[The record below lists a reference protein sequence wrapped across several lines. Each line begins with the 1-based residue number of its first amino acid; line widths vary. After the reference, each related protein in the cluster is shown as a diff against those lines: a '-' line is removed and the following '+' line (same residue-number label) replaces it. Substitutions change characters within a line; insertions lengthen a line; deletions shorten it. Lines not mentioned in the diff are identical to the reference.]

1 MHVSAYVA
9 IAMRAAGSAFSAVR
23 SKASWQGTLIF
34 LGTLALGPDMASAE
48 IVQVTCTRENM
59 MAPGWDEPLS
69 VTFDGSPNGTLVVRA
84 PHTNLDLKGSME
96 IDASSG
102 WKRIWAY
109 EDTKAVMPDLAE
121 LDACSAAS
129 VPKDIEADADFFNV
143 MSMSCL
149 AKVKLGAEPVAIE
162 ASVKVLVFPENDV
175 AVEIRRTYRDPSS
188 GPGGVMYIQT
198 FPDNCKLG
206 AAE

>member
-9 IAMRAAGSAFSAVR
+9 IAKSGAGRRFSDQGPQALGLASLTLIGSLAFSPGV
-23 SKASWQGTLIF
+23 
-34 LGTLALGPDMASAE
+34 ALAE
-48 IVQVTCTRENM
+48 IIEVACARENM

-69 VTFDGSPNGTLVVRA
+69 VTFDGSPNGTLIVRA

-96 IDASSG
+96 TDPDSG
-102 WKRIWAY
+102 WKRMWAY
-109 EDTKAVMPDLAE
+109 EDTRAIMPDLKE